1 MAEVELGKLAT
12 ERGSNPDVKQF
23 GQRMGDDHTKAN
35 DQLKEVA
42 SSKNISLP
50 TSLNAKDQA
59 TKLKLSTLSGAAFD
73 RAYMSD
79 MVTDHTQDVSEFRN
93 ESASATDP
101 AIKDFAT
108 QTLPTLEDHLKE
120 AKRIAPEVKANQQ

>member
-23 GQRMGDDHTKAN
+23 GQRMGEDHTKAN

>member
-1 MAEVELGKLAT
+1 
-12 ERGSNPDVKQF
+12 
-23 GQRMGDDHTKAN
+23 
-35 DQLKEVA
+35 
-42 SSKNISLP
+42 
-50 TSLNAKDQA
+50 
-59 TKLKLSTLSGAAFD
+59 
-73 RAYMSD
+73 MSD